1 MVNTNRYCRNPKKL
15 SSNLK
20 NSTKFLASLRYTLL
34 KGTDLYKR
42 RECGYMIEFP
52 KIVGHHLNLN
62 LSYVEPNQNFNGS
75 LGWYNGTHL
84 SGPIT
89 MLADNQVD
97 YIINE
102 ISNDY
107 IIKTK
112 FVLGNRDCLIHPLDR
127 VDPFDCIPNKF
138 NFQNNENFLIKINKT
153 SSSHLINY
161 KFIFR
166 GFLFKVIYF
175 LVYHNYTSRLSYAK
189 YLHLHQTKCA

>member
-1 MVNTNRYCRNPKKL
+1 MSFIKL
-15 SSNLK
+15 FFVI
-20 NSTKFLASLRYTLL
+20 FLPIFISFL
-34 KGTDLYKR
+34 
-42 RECGYMIEFP
+42 II
-52 KIVGHHLNLN
+52 IVWNNINLN
-62 LSYVEPNQNFNGS
+62 SFKQVKLFIAVLSDRKNFEQRNAIRNS
-75 LGWYNGTHL
+75 WLK
-84 SGPIT
+84 SI
-89 MLADNQVD
+89 D
-97 YIINE
+97 E

-127 VDPFDCIPNKF
+127 IDPFDCIPNKF

-175 LVYHNYTSRLSYAK
+175 FN
-189 YLHLHQTKCA
+189 